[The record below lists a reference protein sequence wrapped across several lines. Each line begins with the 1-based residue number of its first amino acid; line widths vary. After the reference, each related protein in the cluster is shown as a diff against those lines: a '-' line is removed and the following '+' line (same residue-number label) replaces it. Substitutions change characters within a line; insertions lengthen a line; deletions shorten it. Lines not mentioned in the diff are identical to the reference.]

1 MSDEKTKGRIK
12 RAIAGVAPSLATA
25 LGGPLAGAA
34 VGQLSRLIFG
44 DESVDEE
51 TLSQALEQANPETL
65 LAIKKA
71 EQEFQI
77 ALREASVEAQRIDA
91 GDRADARARQV
102 KMNDWTPSFL
112 GALVII
118 GFFVV
123 LGFMVARKLPPGTET
138 EFSIMLGA
146 LATMT
151 AAVVNYFFGS
161 SAGSREK
168 TQLIAYPVTSKND
181 DGAVR

>member
-71 EQEFQI
+71 EQ
-77 ALREASVEAQRIDA
+77 
-91 GDRADARARQV
+91 
-102 KMNDWTPSFL
+102 DW
-112 GALVII
+112 
-118 GFFVV
+118 
-123 LGFMVARKLPPGTET
+123 K
-138 EFSIMLGA
+138 
-146 LATMT
+146 
-151 AAVVNYFFGS
+151 
-161 SAGSREK
+161 
-168 TQLIAYPVTSKND
+168 
-181 DGAVR
+181 